1 MANRASCCIEQLSTG
16 TWINN
21 DLQPQRKKIRFHF
34 LPFDIAECRQ
44 FSTNNWFISWRW
56 RQASNEGACQ
66 RACQVENE
74 FLCRSYL
81 YKDSSAGLEYN
92 CQLYHLDHFSLPDG
106 PTTFL
111 TTDRPLLDDGEPVG
125 KFVENVCIS
134 KFLFKK
140 SGNEKRL
147 LQRWGKTEMILTVL
161 YGRLSSRTTSAGG
174 RRTLRCFKRDK
185 NGCTLNQREATEEL
199 FSVMR
204 QRVGGPRQNSREI
217 SQEERRKKKHSR
229 SWLTLPSHPWRKCW
243 R

>member
-134 KFLFKK
+134 KFVFSLKNQEMKNAFCKDE
-140 SGNEKRL
+140 EKP
-147 LQRWGKTEMILTVL
+147 RWFSPCCTVGWVAERRRQGGV
-161 YGRLSSRTTSAGG
+161 GRCAVL
-174 RRTLRCFKRDK
+174 
-185 NGCTLNQREATEEL
+185 
-199 FSVMR
+199 
-204 QRVGGPRQNSREI
+204 REI
-217 SQEERRKKKHSR
+217 KTAVHLINAKQRKNC
-229 SWLTLPSHPWRKCW
+229 LV
-243 R
+243 